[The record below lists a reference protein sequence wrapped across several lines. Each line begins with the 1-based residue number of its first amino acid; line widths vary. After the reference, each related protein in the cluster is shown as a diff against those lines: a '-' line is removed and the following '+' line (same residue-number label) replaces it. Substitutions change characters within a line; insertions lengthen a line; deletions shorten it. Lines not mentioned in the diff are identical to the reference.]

1 MPRQIALELNL
12 IPACFLRGDLA
23 RQIAEA
29 VVRKPNQAKKQHPI
43 LICDEAQLL
52 SIRQWNDCSYC

>member
-1 MPRQIALELNL
+1 
-12 IPACFLRGDLA
+12 
-23 RQIAEA
+23 
-29 VVRKPNQAKKQHPI
+29 VRKPNQAKKQHPI